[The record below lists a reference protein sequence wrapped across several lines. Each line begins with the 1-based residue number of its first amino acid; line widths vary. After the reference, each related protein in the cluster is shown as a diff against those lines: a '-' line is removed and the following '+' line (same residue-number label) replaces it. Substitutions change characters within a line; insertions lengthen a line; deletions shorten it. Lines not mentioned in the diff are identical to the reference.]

1 MGDNINP
8 NSAKRGAGGGGN
20 VIKFGKA
27 KKSLARQA
35 KDKKA
40 AENRAMF
47 GQKLSAKE
55 KRRAMAERLQAKLDG
70 HKISGKDTSNEPD

>member
-8 NSAKRGAGGGGN
+8 DSSKRAHSN

-40 AENRAMF
+40 AQNREMF
-47 GQKLSAKE
+47 GQKKAVKD
-55 KRRAMAERLQAKLDG
+55 KRKAMLEQLQAKLDG
-70 HKISGKDTSNEPD
+70 HKISRKDEAE